1 MESKNSD
8 ILSLLGIKIEN
19 QKIDIDLNKTKNV
32 FENLQKTLEKKSEE
46 LNNSI
51 KEGKVNLED
60 SVGLKVDNEHISLDL
75 NKTKNFF
82 ENLTKTVDNF
92 SKELDSSIGNL
103 FKDAHK

>member
-19 QKIDIDLNKTKNV
+19 QKIDI
-32 FENLQKTLEKKSEE
+32 
-46 LNNSI
+46 
-51 KEGKVNLED
+51 
-60 SVGLKVDNEHISLDL
+60 DL